1 MTQFKAIEEAKN
13 ETLKIIKSGVPAVHL
28 CGDDYAQMDQFV
40 EKLANELGY
49 EITEWNFGY
58 GQVDFKTKRAKTE
71 TSYDEFLGYL
81 CTNPDFRKQK
91 LALIKNAAFVLEGE
105 ANVKN
110 LARLQQTLLLIKNSG
125 QKTALVY
132 CDEKQFIPDQLVS
145 LVHFVELKPP
155 EKEELETI
163 AKNEIDANGIQ
174 FTETGRLAA
183 ICKGMSED
191 AFKRILKQAALEKD
205 AFAQKVIEIAQKT
218 KKQAIGK
225 SRLLELV
232 ETDTGEDDIGGL
244 AHLKWWLGEKKN
256 AIFNAGE
263 ADEHGV
269 KPAKG
274 IMLAGMPG
282 CGKSLSAKAIAN
294 MYEIPLLRLDLGTLM
309 GKYLGQ
315 SEEQLRRALRLA
327 ENASP
332 CVLWVDEI
340 EKAFAGVKGDE
351 TGVTQR
357 LFGYLLTWLNDK
369 TATVFV
375 VATAND
381 IAVLPP
387 EFMRRGR
394 FDEIFSVDFPTEPER
409 KQIFTIHIK
418 KALKRRQEKGFD
430 VKAFLD
436 KEDAGLDELAKST
449 EDYAGSDIASLV
461 NDAMET
467 AWNDMRKTGKP
478 FNEVIDTQFIQTL
491 KTQLKYIKPLKEV
504 LIKKIEMNRKQF
516 GEYKL
521 TSASFNE
528 QSYDVDSRPTASPES
543 RKRVASDQRC
553 PPTYLERLAVDGDRE
568 VLLALVANP
577 KCPFETIA
585 RLINNPDEE
594 VKKTAME
601 KFIRSEAG
609 IIETAKTGTKERK
622 LELPSLPSLPE
633 SAQEALAEDPD
644 IDVAAELFRYKYL
657 SEGLKKRLAERA
669 MKDEALGERIK
680 AHPNCPPEIREQ
692 LEKICKDCI
701 YLTKTGFEDFWCGWN
716 SQFSKNK
723 RCIHFDKGDYGGCCK
738 ECTRAVKRE
747 NGTYYCERDW
757 ENHNASDRC
766 SAFKGK

>member
-1 MTQFKAIEEAKN
+1 MPFKAIEEAKN
-13 ETLKIIKSGVPAVHL
+13 EAVKIIKSGVPAVHL

-40 EKLANELGY
+40 EELAKELQY
-49 EITEWNFGY
+49 EVSEWNFGY
-58 GQVDFKTKRAKTE
+58 GLVDFKTKRAEAE

-81 CTNPDFRKQK
+81 CTNPEFRKQK
-91 LALIKNAAFVLEGE
+91 LALIKNAAFALEGE
-105 ANVKN
+105 ANAKN
-110 LARLQQTLLLIKNSG
+110 LARLQQTLLFIKNNG

-163 AKNEIDANGIQ
+163 ARNEIDANGIQ
-174 FTETGRLAA
+174 FAETARLAA

-205 AFAQKVIEIAQKT
+205 TFAQKVIEVAQKA
-218 KKQAIGK
+218 KKQAVGK

-244 AHLKWWLGEKKN
+244 AHMKWWLGEKKN

-274 IMLAGMPG
+274 IMLVGMPG

-294 MYEIPLLRLDLGTLM
+294 KYEIPLLRLDLGTLM

-340 EKAFAGVKGDE
+340 EKAFAGVSGDE

-436 KEDAGLDELAKST
+436 KTDAGLDDLAKET
-449 EDYAGSDIASLV
+449 EGYAGSDIASLV

-478 FNEVIDTQFIQTL
+478 FNEVIDDQLIQTL

-504 LIKKIEMNRKQF
+504 LSAKIEINRKKF

-528 QSYDVDSRPTASPES
+528 QSYDVDSRLTASLES
-543 RKRVASDQRC
+543 RKRVAADPRC
-553 PPTYLERLAVDGDRE
+553 PPTYLERLAADNDRE
-568 VLLALVANP
+568 VLLALAANP
-577 KCPFETIA
+577 NCPFETIA
-585 RLINNPDEE
+585 RLKDNPDEE
-594 VKKTAME
+594 VKKAAME
-601 KFIRSEAG
+601 KYVRSEAG
-609 IIETAKTGTKERK
+609 IIETAKNGTRERK
-622 LELPSLPSLPE
+622 LELPSLPSIPDAAL
-633 SAQEALAEDPD
+633 EALAQDPD
-644 IDVAAELFRYKYL
+644 IDVAAEVLRYKFL
-657 SEGLKKRLAERA
+657 PEAVLNLLAERA
-669 MKDEALGERIK
+669 GRDEALAEKLK
-680 AHPNCPPEIREQ
+680 AHPNCPPGIKEK
-692 LEKICKDCI
+692 LERTCEKCRYCGKGGRGQMCKKA
-701 YLTKTGFEDFWCGWN
+701 LTKPSKGACDFFERKGHESCESCN
-716 SQFSKNK
+716 RATNK
-723 RCIHFDKGDYGGCCK
+723 GHGR
-738 ECTRAVKRE
+738 
-747 NGTYYCERDW
+747 YYCPLDYN
-757 ENHNASDRC
+757 NHLASDVC
-766 SAFKGK
+766 SRYH